1 MVSVIVPVYN
11 GEKYLRECIESVLNQ
26 TYQDVQLV
34 LVDDKSPDN
43 SIVIEREYAQA
54 YPNRVKLIELEE
66 NKGIGNALNTGVDA
80 ADGEYFMVYGDDDW
94 LDLDL
99 CEKAMRVAEENDSDL
114 VCVPKKGWI
123 RGKSVLYRTMPEW
136 CLGDMTLEKRRA
148 AIVHLAND
156 AAFVYIGAIKK
167 EFFVQNDLRYLDI
180 IPDDIPLHPLYFAY
194 AKHIG
199 MIEGSYYNYR
209 IHDAS
214 MAHQKNGELYL
225 NIHKAAVLMRERFM
239 ERNLYGELK
248 EEVDFCFILAGYYY
262 TIFNCLARYDNPPV
276 ELMHKVRDLVHEMV
290 PEYAEN
296 YYIPL
301 FWDRWKLEL
310 LLANDKSPEKLVEQF
325 PDCDAFLDMSHD
337 GALKGIFGEWEFDKY
352 ISGEHKEQVQ
362 KMVQYLSLQEKG
374 SYFLWKS
381 PTESPLCQKIL
392 EMLPLP
398 EIDGGAEQNRNLVV
412 FSKNDKVGQYAE
424 EKNCKVVELLPYLKS
439 GMEPEVYLK
448 AAGIRKEP

>member
-214 MAHQKNGELYL
+214 MAHQKMGS
-225 NIHKAAVLMRERFM
+225 
-239 ERNLYGELK
+239 
-248 EEVDFCFILAGYYY
+248 FI
-262 TIFNCLARYDNPPV
+262 
-276 ELMHKVRDLVHEMV
+276 
-290 PEYAEN
+290 
-296 YYIPL
+296 
-301 FWDRWKLEL
+301 
-310 LLANDKSPEKLVEQF
+310 
-325 PDCDAFLDMSHD
+325 
-337 GALKGIFGEWEFDKY
+337 
-352 ISGEHKEQVQ
+352 
-362 KMVQYLSLQEKG
+362 
-374 SYFLWKS
+374 
-381 PTESPLCQKIL
+381 
-392 EMLPLP
+392 
-398 EIDGGAEQNRNLVV
+398 
-412 FSKNDKVGQYAE
+412 
-424 EKNCKVVELLPYLKS
+424 
-439 GMEPEVYLK
+439 
-448 AAGIRKEP
+448 